1 MIRNGGASFVTLD
14 TGLQLYAFSLF
25 RLELKP
31 RRRDS
36 AEEAHCSADSHGNA
50 ERSVGGYQGQACL
63 LYTSDIKIRKE
74 AETMYQKLMTCLESV
89 RKKKDFKP
97 EKIGRAH
104 V

>member
-1 MIRNGGASFVTLD
+1 MIKNGGASFVTLD

-50 ERSVGGYQGQACL
+50 ERSVGGYQGQAACTL
-63 LYTSDIKIRKE
+63 LEYSRFSPTSN
-74 AETMYQKLMTCLESV
+74 SV
-89 RKKKDFKP
+89 LSDVTPAIDAK
-97 EKIGRAH
+97 
-104 V
+104 